1 MTENE
6 FSERMN
12 NLTKDVSS
20 NKLIIESIKWV
31 LIDKEN
37 KDSLV
42 VSIVFSI
49 ILSITVTLSQNTVII
64 FKSVIS
70 DFFDV
75 LLVMFGVVFTVFALL
90 QAYVNTNIL
99 KSMVPLTFDKKDE
112 NSQSDYSQ
120 SKYSLHIANENFT
133 YLLILTLINILIIL
147 FLKILLKFI
156 NPNFMIFSNILLSNI
171 CCSFLLSIL
180 FTSIIDNIILVKS
193 IVRDLY
199 MLFNLGTGIAILQI
213 VKDRD
218 KK

>member
-75 LLVMFGVVFTVFALL
+75 LLVMFGVVFTAFALL

-120 SKYSLHIANENFT
+120 SKFSLHIANENFT

-156 NPNFMIFSNILLSNI
+156 SPNFMIFSNILLSNI

>member
-75 LLVMFGVVFTVFALL
+75 LLVMFGVVFTAFALL

-120 SKYSLHIANENFT
+120 SKFSLHIANENFT